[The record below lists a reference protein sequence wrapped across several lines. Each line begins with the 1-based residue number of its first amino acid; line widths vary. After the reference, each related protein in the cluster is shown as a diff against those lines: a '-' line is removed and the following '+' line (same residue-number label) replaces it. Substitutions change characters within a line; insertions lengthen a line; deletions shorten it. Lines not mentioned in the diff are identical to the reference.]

1 MYVLHYA
8 PDNAS
13 LIVRLALEEAG
24 LPYRS
29 ALVDRAARAQDS
41 AAYRALN
48 PTGLI
53 PTLATPQG
61 PISETA
67 AILLWLSEAHPEAGL
82 APRPGSPLRLPFLK
96 WLFFLSN
103 TAHADLRQVFYPTK
117 YVAPDAISGHAAL
130 AHARMW
136 QHFGLLD
143 QAAAATPAL
152 FAAPAVLGA
161 YCAVL
166 MRWSVLYPQNTARWF
181 DAARYPAL
189 LAIARQLEIRPAA
202 LAAARAEGLGP
213 TPFSAPVPAI
223 PPEGTAL

>member
-13 LIVRLALEEAG
+13 LIVRLALEETG
-24 LPYRS
+24 LPYRC

-53 PTLATPQG
+53 PTLVTSDG

-67 AILLWLSEAHPEAGL
+67 AILLWLSETHPNAGL
-82 APRPGSPLRLPFLK
+82 APLPGSPLRQSFLK

-103 TAHADLRQVFYPTK
+103 TAHTDLRQIFYPTK
-117 YVAPDAISGHAAL
+117 YVAPDAIPGHAAL
-130 AHARMW
+130 AHARMR

-143 QAAAATPAL
+143 HAAAETPAL
-152 FAAPAVLGA
+152 FTAPSVLGA

-166 MRWSVLYPQNTARWF
+166 MRWSVLYPQNAAKWF
-181 DAARYPAL
+181 DAAQVPAL
-189 LAIARQLEIRPAA
+189 QAIAQQLESRPATH
-202 LAAARAEGLGP
+202 AAARAEGLGA
-213 TPFSAPVPAI
+213 TPFSMPAPAL